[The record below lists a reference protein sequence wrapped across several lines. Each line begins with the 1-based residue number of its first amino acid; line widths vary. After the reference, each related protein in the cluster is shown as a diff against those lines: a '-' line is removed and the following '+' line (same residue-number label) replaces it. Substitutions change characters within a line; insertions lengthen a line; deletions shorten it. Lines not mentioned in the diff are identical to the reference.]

1 MIGAPPFFADS
12 LHVTWT
18 EVGARSINVTS
29 SGAAGTGRME
39 RRNKRIGRGRGWG
52 KREGVDEG
60 VKELRSTAKVQR
72 GGSSERWR
80 GGVQCVEV
88 DPIL

>member
-1 MIGAPPFFADS
+1 M
-12 LHVTWT
+12 
-18 EVGARSINVTS
+18 
-29 SGAAGTGRME
+29 
-39 RRNKRIGRGRGWG
+39 G

-60 VKELRSTAKVQR
+60 VKELGSTAKVQR